1 MSSKFHFKSN
11 PDFSGRNQKCPFY
24 IPAEGITVH
33 DAILNYLDLI
43 GELSMKNYKELSEL
57 C

>member
-1 MSSKFHFKSN
+1 MQSKIHFKAN
-11 PDFSGRNQKCPFY
+11 PEYKGRAIKCPFY
-24 IPAEGITVH
+24 IAEEGITVH

-43 GELSMKNYKELSEL
+43 GEMSMKNYKEMSEL